1 MTTLLEIARAVV
13 DELGLPPITFITG
26 NQNGTARQIVALAN
40 RAGDELYQ
48 AHQWVQSQ
56 IQHIVEVNDTIL
68 TTGDTTVSSTIVSNI
83 PSTAGIVANYFAAVG
98 GGLQQSTRVVEVI
111 DPNTLRVDMDATD
124 TQVGAPLT
132 FARDTFTMPEDFSWF
147 LNRTMW
153 DRTNHWEL
161 IGPMSPSA
169 DQWERSGIVSIGP
182 RRRWRQVGLLPTNW
196 RLWPPPTASND
207 YPSTMVFEYESEYWA
222 LNAGGDRIPRM
233 TADDDTPIVDAQA
246 IILSVKWRLWQAKGF
261 EYGAMQAEYLDYV
274 SRLAARDGGSA
285 DLSLSRRADPN
296 WLIGPWNV
304 QDGNFP
310 GQGNP

>member
-246 IILSVKWRLWQAKGF
+246 IILSVKWRLYQAKGF
-261 EYGAMQAEYLDYV
+261 
-274 SRLAARDGGSA
+274 
-285 DLSLSRRADPN
+285 
-296 WLIGPWNV
+296 
-304 QDGNFP
+304 
-310 GQGNP
+310 